1 MVLSKDIACIEA
13 ETFID
18 VDENAIKF
26 LESDV
31 KPETWS
37 EDPFAFF
44 NGNTSSYEAEDM
56 MSDNFHWGIEWEYIN
71 EIPTLKSQQS
81 IRCLN
86 FKFY

>member
-26 LESDV
+26 LEPDV
-31 KPETWS
+31 KSEKWS
-37 EDPFAFF
+37 EDPFVFF

-71 EIPTLKSQQS
+71 KISTLKSQQS
-81 IRCLN
+81 I
-86 FKFY
+86 

>member
-26 LESDV
+26 SESDV

-37 EDPFAFF
+37 EDPFVFF

-56 MSDNFHWGIEWEYIN
+56 MSDNFHRGIEWKYIN
-71 EIPTLKSQQS
+71 EIPTLKSQ
-81 IRCLN
+81 
-86 FKFY
+86 

>member
-13 ETFID
+13 EFFID

-37 EDPFAFF
+37 EDSFVFF
-44 NGNTSSYEAEDM
+44 NGNTSSCEAEDM

-71 EIPTLKSQQS
+71 EIPTLKSQ
-81 IRCLN
+81 
-86 FKFY
+86 

>member
-13 ETFID
+13 EAFID

-37 EDPFAFF
+37 EDLFVFF
-44 NGNTSSYEAEDM
+44 NRKTFLYEAEDM
-56 MSDNFHWGIEWEYIN
+56 MFDNFRWGIEWKYIN
-71 EIPTLKSQQS
+71 EIPTLKSQ
-81 IRCLN
+81 
-86 FKFY
+86 

>member
-13 ETFID
+13 EAFID
-18 VDENAIKF
+18 VGENAINF

-37 EDPFAFF
+37 EDPFVFF
-44 NGNTSSYEAEDM
+44 NGNTFLYEVEDM

-71 EIPTLKSQQS
+71 EIPTLKSQ
-81 IRCLN
+81 
-86 FKFY
+86 

>member
-26 LESDV
+26 LEPDV

-37 EDPFAFF
+37 EDHFVFF
-44 NGNTSSYEAEDM
+44 NGNTSSYEVEDM
-56 MSDNFHWGIEWEYIN
+56 MSDNFRWGIEWEYIN
-71 EIPTLKSQQS
+71 EIPTLKSQ
-81 IRCLN
+81 
-86 FKFY
+86 

>member
-1 MVLSKDIACIEA
+1 MVLSKDIACIETEA
-13 ETFID
+13 FID
-18 VDENAIKF
+18 VGEKAIKF

-37 EDPFAFF
+37 EDPFVFF

-56 MSDNFHWGIEWEYIN
+56 MSHNFHWGIERKYIN

>member
-26 LESDV
+26 LEPDV

-37 EDPFAFF
+37 EDSFVFF
-44 NGNTSSYEAEDM
+44 NGNTSLYEAEDM

-71 EIPTLKSQQS
+71 EIPTLKNQ
-81 IRCLN
+81 
-86 FKFY
+86 

>member
-1 MVLSKDIACIEA
+1 MKILLFS
-13 ETFID
+13 
-18 VDENAIKF
+18 
-26 LESDV
+26 
-31 KPETWS
+31 
-37 EDPFAFF
+37 F
-44 NGNTSSYEAEDM
+44 NGNTSSYEVEDM

>member
-18 VDENAIKF
+18 VDENAINF

-37 EDPFAFF
+37 EDSFVFF
-44 NGNTSSYEAEDM
+44 NGNTSLYEAEDM

-71 EIPTLKSQQS
+71 EIPTLKNQ
-81 IRCLN
+81 
-86 FKFY
+86 

>member
-26 LESDV
+26 LESDA

-37 EDPFAFF
+37 ENPFVFF
-44 NGNTSSYEAEDM
+44 NGNTFLYEAEDM
-56 MSDNFHWGIEWEYIN
+56 MSDNFHWGIECEYIN
-71 EIPTLKSQQS
+71 EIPTLKSQ
-81 IRCLN
+81 
-86 FKFY
+86 